1 MGLGDVSWLLSNPT
15 ILAILAGFIAA
26 MGWGFR
32 QRIAGAKAERD
43 KQAKH
48 RLDAIKDRKE
58 LDDEVADL
66 GHADLDDRFK
76 RWLQDNR

>member
-1 MGLGDVSWLLSNPT
+1 MTAWFLSNPT
-15 ILAILAGFIAA
+15 ILAILAAIIGAL
-26 MGWGFR
+26 GWGFN
-32 QRIAGAKAERD
+32 QRLAGAQAERN
-43 KQAKH
+43 KQAKA

>member
-1 MGLGDVSWLLSNPT
+1 MFEAVLSLVGSNSTFYLLGAAIIGALIAYMKGRLS
-15 ILAILAGFIAA
+15 
-26 MGWGFR
+26 
-32 QRIAGAKAERD
+32 GARLERD